1 MKMLPCLSILQ
12 PWAWAIV
19 RPDLVGEQV
28 RADALAAGLLK
39 DIENRTWPT
48 PFRGRILVHAGKAL
62 TFKAHREFTTMFAD
76 QFGIALPAY
85 EDLQRG
91 GIVGS
96 VTIADCVREHPSR
109 WKQDDC
115 YGFVLRDARPRPF
128 VPYRGQLGIFNVP
141 ASTIETTPEGST

>member
-19 RPDLVGEQV
+19 RPDLVDEQV
-28 RADALAAGLLK
+28 RAAALASGAMK

-62 TFKAHREFTTMFAD
+62 AQKGYREHAEMFRD
-76 QFGIALPAY
+76 ELGITLPAMD
-85 EDLQRG
+85 ELQRG

-109 WKQDDC
+109 WKMNEC
-115 YGFVLRDARPRPF
+115 FGFVLKDARIRPF

-141 ASTIETTPEGST
+141 AHAIEVP